1 MNTSLLTQSMRLSK
15 MQSANDEV
23 YRLLNK
29 FDAEGSESAPRG
41 LKVRELHM
49 HTLKLSPNFPLMDF
63 EERPF
68 NFKYFM
74 GELAWYLLKD
84 SSIAYINN
92 FSSFWN
98 RIADHAGNINSNY
111 GKLLFGEQLQW
122 VLDSLKADKN
132 SRQAIAFVNQPK
144 FQYEGNKDFVCTMYL
159 NFWIRDNK
167 LNMKVQMRS
176 NDIFYGLSY
185 DAPFFAYIQQSVW
198 TWLRKTYP
206 ELELG
211 TYYHSADNIHYY
223 ERHFNVAE
231 SIKNTEPKNPIFF
244 QLREPLFNLNNGNMI
259 PTNAGVNF
267 IQDVQQL
274 IDSEEKITQEIS
286 RELLTKYFFIQ

>member
-1 MNTSLLTQSMRLSK
+1 
-15 MQSANDEV
+15 MQSANEEV

-29 FDAEGSESAPRG
+29 INEEGSESAPRG

-63 EERPF
+63 EDRPF

-74 GELAWYLLKD
+74 GEMAWYLLKD
-84 SSIAYINN
+84 SNISYINN

-98 RIADHAGNINSNY
+98 RIADHAGNVNSNY
-111 GKLLFGEQLQW
+111 GKLLFGDQLQW
-122 VLDSLKADKN
+122 VLDTLKADIN

-167 LNMKVQMRS
+167 LNLKVQMRS
-176 NDIFYGLSY
+176 NDIFYGTTY
-185 DAPFFAYIQQSVW
+185 DVAFFAMVQQTMW
-198 TWLRKTYP
+198 IWLRDKYT

-211 TYYHSADNIHYY
+211 TYYHCADNLHFY
-223 ERHFNVAE
+223 ERHFNLAE
-231 SIKNTEPKNPIFF
+231 QIMNETIKTPYLFLLKA
-244 QLREPLFNLNNGNMI
+244 PLFEINNKQYSLTDAGKKMI
-259 PTNAGVNF
+259 
-267 IQDVQQL
+267 
-274 IDSEEKITQEIS
+274 SEVDGMLESGTTITQEIAFQT
-286 RELLTKYFFIQ
+286 LHNYFHIQ